1 MFKKAFTLLELVFAI
16 VVIGIISIVLIPN
29 FDKNNSGEAAY
40 QIAEHLRL
48 AQHHAMV
55 EDFTGAGAGAP
66 VPAGANWW
74 RVAFS
79 NATPFCYD
87 ITPDGNPANA
97 AIDPLSKQPLSC
109 ANRVTDLTQQFGV
122 SGIDFTACNNFRTIG
137 FNNIGEPISA
147 NVPLDLDCNITITTD
162 DLETATVTIT
172 ARTGY
177 IDVTNITVP

>member
-55 EDFTGAGAGAP
+55 EDFTEAP
-66 VPAGANWW
+66 APADANWW

-109 ANRVTDLTQQFGV
+109 ANRDTNLTQRFGV
-122 SGIDFTACNNFRTIG
+122 SAISFVNCGPSRTIG

-162 DLETATVTIT
+162 DLERATIIII